1 VVNGARPGAP
11 PQPGAPLANGVV
23 RPGAPQQTPQ
33 AGVPPQQSAQ
43 PGAPLPADVPQAPQ
57 RQDSGTADVLPVAPG
72 QEAQVLPPGATP
84 PATAQLPPGA
94 PTAEAAP
101 QVSQDARARRFPR
114 QVPAGEQVLRAL
126 QNTP

>member
-1 VVNGARPGAP
+1 
-11 PQPGAPLANGVV
+11 
-23 RPGAPQQTPQ
+23 
-33 AGVPPQQSAQ
+33 
-43 PGAPLPADVPQAPQ
+43 VPQ
-57 RQDSGTADVLPVAPG
+57 RLDSGTADVLPVVPG

-94 PTAEAAP
+94 PTAEVVP
-101 QVSQDARARRFPR
+101 QASQDARRRFPR